1 MRAFALIILALTV
14 AQQCTALTTKEGAEI
29 VSGLLDGLLQDNVD
43 QVKTCITDTV
53 SLPIDIIR
61 IGDNF

>member
-14 AQQCTALTTKEGAEI
+14 AQKCTALTTKEGAEI

-53 SLPIDIIR
+53 SLPIDVIR